1 MLSARIIPCL
11 LLKGTGLVK
20 TTQFKKPVYVGDSTN
35 AVRIF
40 NKKEVDELIF
50 LDITATKENRQPPI
64 NLISQ
69 ISDECFMPLAVGGG
83 IRTVQDAKA
92 LVNAGAEKVIIN
104 SYAVENPK
112 FIQEAAQLMG
122 NQSVVISID
131 AKKKR
136 NGEYEV
142 MTHAGTKPTG
152 LNPVSWAKKAEQMG
166 AGEIMIN
173 SIDQDGTM
181 MGYDLKLIKM
191 VSKAVGIPVIAC
203 GGAGKMEDF
212 LKAIDQ
218 GASAVA
224 AGSYFVFFGARKAVL
239 INFPNETEIK
249 KIRSKKLKV
258 IINE

>member
-64 NLISQ
+64 DLISQ

-104 SYAVENPK
+104 SHAVENPH
-112 FIQEAAQLMG
+112 FIKEVAQLMG
-122 NQSVVISID
+122 NQSVVVSID
-131 AKKKR
+131 ARKHR
-136 NGEYEV
+136 NGQYEV
-142 MTHAGTKPTG
+142 MTHAGTRSTG
-152 LNPVSWAKKAEQMG
+152 LDPVSWAKKAEEMG

-173 SIDQDGTM
+173 SIDQDGM
-181 MGYDLKLIKM
+181 MTGYDLKLVRL

-203 GGAGKMEDF
+203 GGAGKVKHF
-212 LKAIDQ
+212 INAIAC

-224 AGSYFVFFGARKAVL
+224 AGSFFVFFGSRRAVL
-239 INFPNETEIK
+239 INFPTKDEIK
-249 KIRSKKLKV
+249 TIRGQKLNV
-258 IINE
+258 EI